1 MCNLMRDTIN
11 DAKKNIAQSQ
21 DIKIQNNNILNK
33 QINEKS
39 KSPDKKL
46 INYIKLIK

>member
-1 MCNLMRDTIN
+1 MRDTIN

-46 INYIKLIK
+46 N